1 MSEKE
6 KKEDNDNRL
15 SEEDP
20 TNYSNILGKDLFQEE
35 KDFTKTENLINETI
49 LDKKINNEIKKDVNS
64 SRISEFVQSEEI
76 TNIEKSLHISIIE
89 PKKENEFL
97 TVRKIE
103 SYDISEYD
111 TIKQKYSQKLKIIE
125 DNFLNKVINYNEI
138 NKENKIGPL
147 LPLITLIEST
157 YLFKPE
163 YKNIMISKYER
174 LKEKIYNYRTVCGD
188 DNCYYKAVMLR
199 YIELPYSR

>member
-20 TNYSNILGKDLFQEE
+20 TNYSNIIGKDLFQEE

-49 LDKKINNEIKKDVNS
+49 LDQKINNEIKKDGNS

-89 PKKENEFL
+89 PKK
-97 TVRKIE
+97 
-103 SYDISEYD
+103 
-111 TIKQKYSQKLKIIE
+111 
-125 DNFLNKVINYNEI
+125 
-138 NKENKIGPL
+138 
-147 LPLITLIEST
+147 
-157 YLFKPE
+157 
-163 YKNIMISKYER
+163 
-174 LKEKIYNYRTVCGD
+174 
-188 DNCYYKAVMLR
+188 
-199 YIELPYSR
+199 